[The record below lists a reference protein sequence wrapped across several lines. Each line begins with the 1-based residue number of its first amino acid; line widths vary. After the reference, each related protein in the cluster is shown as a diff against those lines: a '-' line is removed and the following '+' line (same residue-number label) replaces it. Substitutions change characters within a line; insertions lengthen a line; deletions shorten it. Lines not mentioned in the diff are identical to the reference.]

1 MYTDRVSMVKHVHSA
16 ARSESPLND
25 DGGSVG
31 VWVGEWLS
39 GGGEGRGGGRWD
51 RQQQQQQQQQH
62 QQQPT
67 AQQDACLLARLRVST
82 ESIGHSSAHTHCKSV
97 KKVTFLRAVLCCAV
111 LCCAASCCVARA
123 LSRGARGNMKANE
136 SERKCIH
143 RRWLRFARSFV
154 RLFVRPLVR
163 ACVRACVRW
172 FVVAWFRQRECA
184 LCCRRTD

>member
-1 MYTDRVSMVKHVHSA
+1 MA
-16 ARSESPLND
+16 
-25 DGGSVG
+25 
-31 VWVGEWLS
+31 EW
-39 GGGEGRGGGRWD
+39 GRGGEGRWEVG
-51 RQQQQQQQQQH
+51 QTTTTTTTTTTST
-62 QQQPT
+62 T
-67 AQQDACLLARLRVST
+67 ANSAARCLFAGSFARVNREYRSLVRPHALQISQ
-82 ESIGHSSAHTHCKSV
+82 KSNL
-97 KKVTFLRAVLCCAV
+97 FARCAVLCCAV